1 MVWKNTIADLKS
13 HDDSIVLGAI
23 ASLASELSMAQE
35 DTLVGLPSEELI
47 SILIQL
53 LHKDDIQEIMLN
65 ACICITQLV
74 DTIPSIAA
82 TIVSKGGITA
92 LVQKMMEIQYI
103 DVTEKAIGALDKISI
118 EAPSSVLS
126 SGALI
131 SMLTIIDF
139 FEMEAQSKIMNIS
152 CNIVEKIPNENL
164 INEQIIPAISNI
176 MQRLDPSFSIEI
188 ISLAL
193 KFFNKIIDGIR

>member
-1 MVWKNTIADLKS
+1 
-13 HDDSIVLGAI
+13 
-23 ASLASELSMAQE
+23 MAQE
-35 DTLVGLPSEELI
+35 DTLVGLPSDELI

-82 TIVSKGGITA
+82 TIVSKGGVTA

-126 SGALI
+126 SGALT
-131 SMLTIIDF
+131 SMLSIIDF
-139 FEMEAQSKIMNIS
+139 FEMESQSKIMNIS

-164 INEQIIPAISNI
+164 INDQIIPAISNI
-176 MQRLDPSFSIEI
+176 MQRLDPSFSIEVV
-188 ISLAL
+188 SLAL